1 VRSQRCCCL
10 LGLQCGLAW
19 AGGLVAAAAVVAAA
33 VPARSRGRGW
43 PAAST
48 PTRAAGPLWR
58 WRGLPVLA

>member
-1 VRSQRCCCL
+1 
-10 LGLQCGLAW
+10 
-19 AGGLVAAAAVVAAA
+19 VAAAAVVAAA